1 MISTCRG
8 LAVIL
13 TGGVALLAN
22 VGPDM
27 FVSGHGH
34 LISPRSRNFFAYEA
48 GRDDTTNSPPGLPPR
63 EYCSHWYVVCILLY
77 GMMLLI

>member
-1 MISTCRG
+1 MISAGQATFVG
-8 LAVIL
+8 
-13 TGGVALLAN
+13 TLLIASICHPN
-22 VGPDM
+22 L

-63 EYCSHWYVVCILLY
+63 EYCSHWYVYVY
-77 GMMLLI
+77 VDNTNSVN